1 MSTQREVEFLS
12 QGIKVRGD
20 LVLPE
25 GEGPFPLLVMGGGWC
40 YVKEIVM
47 PHYAKA
53 IVKKGVAVLPNVSH
67 TSLYSKQNDLT
78 IAGALAAEFAAEQ
91 LGGSSNKK
99 PGANA

>member
-40 YVKEIVM
+40 YVKEIV
-47 PHYAKA
+47 
-53 IVKKGVAVLPNVSH
+53 KKGVAVLPNVSH
-67 TSLYSKQNDLT
+67 MSLYSKQNDLT
-78 IAGALAAEFAAEQ
+78 IAGTLAAEFAADQ